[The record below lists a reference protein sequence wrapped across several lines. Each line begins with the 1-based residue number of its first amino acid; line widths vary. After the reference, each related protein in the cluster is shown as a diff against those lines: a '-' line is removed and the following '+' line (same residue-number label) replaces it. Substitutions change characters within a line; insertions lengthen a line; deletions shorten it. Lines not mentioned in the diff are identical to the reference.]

1 MPNLRLSEQ
10 DADDLIS
17 FLHRE
22 NAKLVEAPA
31 PAAAA
36 RAQALKLE
44 PHGEEPAPSASQ
56 TRVIALM
63 ASATAGVSNHVPGRR
78 QCLGHPSRPCRK
90 RVYARLRRAVAG
102 HLGMR
107 PSQGSALRYPFFGDQ
122 R

>member
-1 MPNLRLSEQ
+1 MLAMNDPVARELAARFDPVRMPNLRLSEQ

-31 PAAAA
+31 PA
-36 RAQALKLE
+36 RQR
-44 PHGEEPAPSASQ
+44 GDGSA
-56 TRVIALM
+56 
-63 ASATAGVSNHVPGRR
+63 
-78 QCLGHPSRPCRK
+78 LGHPSRPCRK